1 MIEWVKKTLLWL
13 FPDLYYVL
21 QRCVVRRNYNKKLLA
36 FQTAI
41 ADKLYGNYPIEI
53 LSGPFKGMRY
63 INEVGAGL
71 FTPKWLGSYEEELHS
86 VLHSAFKKN
95 YVVILNVGAA
105 EGYYAVGFAREFPDA
120 AVFAFDV
127 NSFTRRQAEK
137 IAEINQAVNV
147 TVSGRL
153 THRNL
158 ERLAA
163 TGKTLMI
170 CDIEGDEFL
179 LLNPRRAPSLLK
191 CDFLAEIHGFGGVPA
206 PIVRSKIITLFQNTH
221 HITEIRMATR
231 DLIHYHRITENKL
244 TRNELMDALNE
255 HRGYPQTWL
264 WMEIK

>member
-1 MIEWVKKTLLWL
+1 MTAYIKKTLLRL
-13 FPDLYYVL
+13 FPGLYYVL
-21 QRCVVRRNYNKKLLA
+21 QRYVVRRNYNKKILA

-41 ADKLYGNYPIEI
+41 AAKLYGTHPIEV
-53 LSGPFKGMRY
+53 LSGPFKGMQY

-86 VLHSAFKKN
+86 ILYLAFKKN
-95 YVVILNVGAA
+95 YAVILNVGAA

-120 AVFAFDV
+120 AVFTFDV
-127 NSFTRRQAEK
+127 NPFTRRQAGK
-137 IAEINQAVNV
+137 IAEINHTANV
-147 TVSGRL
+147 TVGGRL
-153 THRNL
+153 TYKKL
-158 ERLAA
+158 ESLAVP
-163 TGKTLMI
+163 GKTLMI

-179 LLNPRRAPSLLK
+179 LLDPRKAPGLFK

-206 PIVRSKIITLFQNTH
+206 PIVRSKIIALFQNTH

-244 TRNELMDALNE
+244 PRNELMDALNE

-264 WMEIK
+264 WMEMK